1 MPTQVQ
7 LYARNNGDTTVT
19 FNTADIKWE
28 LPPAPDPDYIMALPW
43 DVATASGFDRIWDS
57 GQVSVALDREF
68 TFPLSELPTNTTDH
82 AFIWTQTTPQ
92 STVDIPHGLGRPGP
106 VIVAAHSLDHSI
118 EWWNFTVGIVNE
130 NVCRLGFD
138 EPTAFIATIV

>member
-1 MPTQVQ
+1 MSQVQ
-7 LYARNNGDTTVT
+7 LYARNNSAFTVT
-19 FNTADIKWE
+19 FNTPDLHWE
-28 LPPAPDPDYIMALPW
+28 LPPLPDPDYIMALPW
-43 DVATASGFDRIWDS
+43 DVAVASGFDRVWDS

-68 TFPLSELPTNTTDH
+68 TFPISSLPQNSSDH
-82 AFIWTQTTPQ
+82 AFVWTQTTPQ
-92 STVDIPHGLGRPGP
+92 STVDIPHGFGRPGP
-106 VIVAAHSLDHSI
+106 VIVSVCSLDHSI